1 MPNLT
6 PGDLHVNV
14 PLTQIMIAYAQTVN
28 NQFIADQVF
37 PNIPVNN
44 QSDFYYKFGRRSFL
58 QTNAKRRA
66 PGTETPGVDW
76 TVTKDV
82 YFCDVMGLHHDIE
95 DQLRANADSVFQLDQ
110 NGTNLI
116 TQQMMLRRE
125 KDFMNAF
132 FKTGVWSVDMSG
144 VVSGGGSGSGGAPGA
159 NQFIQF
165 DDAASSPIKV
175 FRELRLQFLL
185 RTGMMPN
192 IAVFGPT
199 AWDALID
206 HPEIV
211 ERIKYTQAG
220 FLTPELV
227 AQAIGIPRV
236 LVANGVSATS
246 TDEEILADPA
256 PTTQFLA
263 SDGILVTHSNPAAT
277 RDQPSAGY
285 TFSWKGY
292 LGGSAFGGRIKKFR
306 MEPIASDRLEIE
318 AAYAF
323 KAVAP
328 ELGMFLDNV
337 TSA

>member
-14 PLTQIMIAYAQTVN
+14 PLSQIMIAYAQTVE

-44 QSDFYYKFGRRSFL
+44 QSDFYYKFGRRAFL
-58 QTNAKRRA
+58 QTNAKKRA
-66 PGTETPGVDW
+66 PSTETPGVEW
-76 TVTKDV
+76 TVTKDT
-82 YFCDVMGLHHDIE
+82 YFCDVWGLHHDIE

-116 TQQMMLRRE
+116 TQQMLLRRE
-125 KDFMNAF
+125 KEFMNNF
-132 FKTGVWSVDMSG
+132 FRTGVWGVDLAG
-144 VVSGGGSGSGGAPGA
+144 VPDGGGSGSGGAPGT
-159 NQFIQF
+159 NQFLQF
-165 DDAASSPIKV
+165 DDAASSPIKT
-175 FRELRLQFLL
+175 FRELRLNFLL
-185 RTGMMPN
+185 RNGQLPN
-192 IAVFGPT
+192 MAVFGPT

-220 FLTPELV
+220 FLTPDLV
-227 AQAIGIPRV
+227 ASAIGIPQCK
-236 LVANGVSATS
+236 VANAVSATS

-263 SDGILVTHSNPAAT
+263 SDGIMVCLSNPAAT

-292 LGGSAFGGRIKKFR
+292 LGASAFGGRIKKFR
-306 MEPIASDRLEIE
+306 MEPIASDRIEIE
-318 AAYAF
+318 AAYSM

-328 ELGMFLDNV
+328 ELGVFLNNV
-337 TSA
+337 TSS